1 MKRGAKL
8 CIVLLLS
15 LFATSCEKKTGSGS
29 ESPPEALTQERLAA
43 LARCLTEQGF
53 VMYGSITCSACRA
66 QRKAFG
72 PAFAHINE
80 IECNPH
86 VPDTQAERCL
96 AKNLKTTPTWIAEK
110 DGKELKRL
118 EGYQLLEDLAA
129 AAGCE
134 L

>member
-1 MKRGAKL
+1 MKPKL
-8 CIVLLLS
+8 LLFAVMLS
-15 LFATSCEKKTGSGS
+15 LFVAGCEKRDGSGGDS
-29 ESPPEALTQERLAA
+29 RTGAPTQEALAA

-72 PAFAHINE
+72 PAFAYIEE

-86 VPDTQAERCL
+86 AANTQVERCL
-96 AKNLKTTPTWIAEK
+96 ERKIQTTPTWIAEK
-110 DGKELKRL
+110 NGKEIRRL
-118 EGYQLLEDLAA
+118 EGYQLLEDLASF
-129 AAGCE
+129 AGCA